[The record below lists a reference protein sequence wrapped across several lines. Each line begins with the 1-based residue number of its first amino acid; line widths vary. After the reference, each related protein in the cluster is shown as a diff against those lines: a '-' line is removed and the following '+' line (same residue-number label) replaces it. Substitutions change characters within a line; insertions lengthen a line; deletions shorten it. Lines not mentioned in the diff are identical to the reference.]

1 MTVAFALL
9 LALPDKLHVWILVKN
24 TVALDA
30 ILALPDCCE
39 EAVFTTAAVTVAVTE
54 LLALVDIC
62 DVANLM
68 TNFVT
73 SSANDA
79 LLLILANGVLVL
91 ETKAAELALP
101 LRFDVAVLPAMA
113 APDAAILALD
123 CICAIANLV
132 RTTVADA
139 RELDDSRDVGVLVV
153 DLVASKSARDESLA

>member
-1 MTVAFALL
+1 
-9 LALPDKLHVWILVKN
+9 
-24 TVALDA
+24 
-30 ILALPDCCE
+30 
-39 EAVFTTAAVTVAVTE
+39 VTE
-54 LLALVDIC
+54 LLALADIC
-62 DVANLM
+62 DIANLM

-101 LRFDVAVLPAMA
+101 LRFDVAVLLAMA
-113 APDAAILALD
+113 VPDAAILALD

-139 RELDDSRDVGVLVV
+139 RELDDS
-153 DLVASKSARDESLA
+153 